1 MADDSTD
8 PSVRRLLGEATAHGD
23 EARRLVADFAKS
35 RAPVGPSPVAAQFS
49 EDFAEEVITGLH
61 ELAALQRARQSTVP
75 DSGAMSVSGPGGWH
89 VRRAPAWLVLA
100 LGVVAIVAACW
111 AYVATH

>member
-1 MADDSTD
+1 MADDID
-8 PSVRRLLGEATAHGD
+8 PTVRRLLGEATAHGD
-23 EARRLVADFAKS
+23 EARRLVADFAKT
-35 RAPVGPSPVAAQFS
+35 RAPVGPAPPASTFG

-75 DSGAMSVSGPGGWH
+75 DSEAMSVSGPGGWH
-89 VRRAPAWLVLA
+89 VRKAPAWLVLA
-100 LGVVAIVAACW
+100 LGIVAIVGACW